1 MSDNKINQ
9 VDPPA
14 TTEGTPEWAGNNTL
28 EFKPFR

>member
-14 TTEGTPEWAGNNTL
+14 TTQTTTPGAGNNTL
-28 EFKPFR
+28 EFKPFG